1 MLDIKTHLLQTEQA
15 IQTLLQGYLPYY
27 FVPPEDLRAA
37 IQAIGHELSKIGP
50 FRLTHTEIGFYYHL
64 EDIAYKLDNYKLFI
78 KIRIPVTTTTTAFTL
93 YRVNSV
99 PIPVAAD
106 KEDKTIIDISKPY
119 LAISSDS
126 LFYMLLSESEYQFCT
141 GNHFKRCNQA
151 LTMRESSKP
160 ECLMALFHDQPRSV
174 AEQCSVLYI
183 PKSDIAESHVITI
196 SENAYLVS
204 SSDTIWIQSCPN
216 KAPLQVNPCKLCI
229 IHLPCA
235 CSLKG
240 TSFFIPPTLENC
252 NGLATPMINHSL
264 NLAALFHFYQPKANL
279 YNLTAKTFFSNPVI
293 PQIPEVNI
301 LTSQFDEVVQ
311 REQST
316 KLSLKQ
322 IAKNIKTKRKLYS
335 DKTSKLTS
343 DLGIM
348 TKPEISNSVTFVSV
362 INLVLVIIALAMST
376 NVYCKLLVLV
386 RSANA
391 LDFFVQ
397 HHTSTTV

>member
-1 MLDIKTHLLQTEQA
+1 M
-15 IQTLLQGYLPYY
+15 
-27 FVPPEDLRAA
+27 
-37 IQAIGHELSKIGP
+37 
-50 FRLTHTEIGFYYHL
+50 
-64 EDIAYKLDNYKLFI
+64 
-78 KIRIPVTTTTTAFTL
+78 
-93 YRVNSV
+93 
-99 PIPVAAD
+99 
-106 KEDKTIIDISKPY
+106 
-119 LAISSDS
+119 
-126 LFYMLLSESEYQFCT
+126 
-141 GNHFKRCNQA
+141 
-151 LTMRESSKP
+151 
-160 ECLMALFHDQPRSV
+160 
-174 AEQCSVLYI
+174 
-183 PKSDIAESHVITI
+183 
-196 SENAYLVS
+196 S
-204 SSDTIWIQSCPN
+204 SSDTILIQSCPN
-216 KAPLQVNPCKLCI
+216 KAPLQVNSCKLCI

-264 NLAALFHFYQPKANL
+264 NLTALFHFYQPKANL
-279 YNLTAKTFFSNPVI
+279 YNLTAKSFFSKPVI

-322 IAKNIKTKRKLYS
+322 IAKNIKAKRKLYS

-348 TKPEISNSVTFVSV
+348 TKPKISNSVTFVSF
-362 INLVLVIIALAMST
+362 INLVLVIIAQALST

-391 LDFFVQ
+391 LDFLF
-397 HHTSTTV
+397 STTPQPQSNSTNLTPYYLLILLTVTCFIVFCLIFVYIKMRTTNMLDKRVYHIQRLAWHSSEQMTLLPLICLILVKWPKI